1 MNEERLQNIR
11 TRLIGLREEL
21 LGEIRSKNA
30 EAADLR
36 DEGVADIADQGLT
49 DNLSELLHLLSDSK
63 RQEIMQI
70 DEALDRLQEGRYGQ
84 CLGCGEK
91 IDIQRLEL
99 RPYTRFCISCKES
112 LEQSDELRAGPGKGT
127 L

>member
-1 MNEERLQNIR
+1 MNEERLENIR
-11 TRLIGLREEL
+11 KKLIGLREAL
-21 LGEIRSKNA
+21 LAEIRSKNA
-30 EAADLR
+30 EAANLR

-63 RQEIMQI
+63 RHEIMQI

-84 CLGCGEK
+84 CLGCAEA

-99 RPYTRFCISCKES
+99 RPYTRFCLSCKEA
-112 LEQSDELRAGPGKGT
+112 LEQNEELRAGPGKGT